1 MRRGSAAR
9 GVAVVMLLAVVIFA
23 AVGAC
28 GTTNSPACYA
38 GDLLTCA
45 CESGALG
52 TQACDGTGSYGPCTC
67 ADAGGSSSGAAD
79 TGKPES
85 AADAPMGDG
94 ATNLPYMATC
104 YVVGNPG
111 DCSPMD
117 MDQCFD
123 FPNRGKFCTHPCTS
137 PTQCALPSTGCNGMG
152 VCKAPNAEPGA
163 PDAGG

>member
-9 GVAVVMLLAVVIFA
+9 GVAAITLLAVVIFA
-23 AVGAC
+23 TVGAC

-52 TQACDGTGSYGPCTC
+52 TQACDGWGNYGPCAC
-67 ADAGGSSSGAAD
+67 ADAGMTGPAD
-79 TGKPES
+79 TGKPDS
-85 AADAPMGDG
+85 NTADAPQGDG

-111 DCSPMD
+111 DCNPMD

-123 FPNRGKFCTHPCTS
+123 FPNRGKFCTHPCT
-137 PTQCALPSTGCNGMG
+137 TAAQCALPSTGCNGMG

-163 PDAGG
+163 GDGGGG